1 MTPGEWSGE
10 WRRLADQAPPFDHII
25 HPRPPRHLAEPT
37 EETAMP
43 ALAKVAKALTA
54 LVAGASAAVVTAAQD
69 GTVTGY
75 EWLTVLA
82 AAVVAGYAVYRVPN
96 AE

>member
-1 MTPGEWSGE
+1 MGEWSGE

-25 HPRPPRHLAEPT
+25 HPRSPRHLAESP

-43 ALAKVAKALTA
+43 ALATIAKALTA
-54 LVAGASAAVVTAAQD
+54 GLAGASAAAVTAAQD
-69 GTVTGY
+69 GTVTGA
-75 EWLTVLA
+75 EWVTILA

-96 AE
+96 AEA